1 MIRLWLSMLVVG
13 LLTLVAPAVD
23 AADLPD
29 GVPLQDIVDD
39 APPGTIITLD
49 ATVYTGPVLIEKPL
63 TLRGVEGSVIDG
75 QGIGHVIEVL
85 ASDVTIEGVVIRNS
99 GDRLDKEHAGVS
111 ADDADGLR
119 VLDNVFEN
127 VLFGMFIRS
136 SRDVTVSGNV
146 IGSKDLFVAR
156 RGDGVRLWESSGA
169 LVEGN
174 EIVDGR
180 DTVFWFTDD
189 ITVRDNLVSGGRYGL
204 HFMYSDNAL
213 VEGNLL
219 SGNSVGAFLMYS
231 TNLRVHGNTVVDNR
245 GPSGYGLGLKDMDG
259 VELSGN
265 RFEDNRIGLYLDNS
279 PSRVDGNQA
288 VVNNVFAFN
297 DTGVMFRPSVRQNS
311 FSDNAFIDNTEQVSI
326 DGGGRIQNN
335 EWTVA
340 GRGNHWSDYAGYDA
354 DSDGVGD
361 LPYKLDHLFSDLTDR
376 HPELRFLS
384 GTPAA
389 RAIDLAGEAFPNL
402 RPEPKLVD
410 AAPLVSTPDFPDTPS
425 PGGGSSRLTVL
436 VSSAILLLMAGTI
449 MAVARPRGVWR
460 VA

>member
-1 MIRLWLSMLVVG
+1 MTRLWLPMLVVG
-13 LLTLVAPAVD
+13 LMCFVAPAAE
-23 AADLPD
+23 AADVGE

-39 APPGTIITLD
+39 APPGSVINLD
-49 ATVYTGPVLIEKPL
+49 ATVHTGPVVIEKPL
-63 TLRGVEGSVIDG
+63 TLRGVEGAVIDG
-75 QGIGHVIEVL
+75 QGLGHVIEVL
-85 ASDVTIEGVVIRNS
+85 APEVTIEGVVIRNS

-119 VLDNVFEN
+119 ILDSVFEN
-127 VLFGMFIRS
+127 TLFGMFIRS

-146 IGSKDLFVAR
+146 IGSKDLFIAR
-156 RGDGVRLWESSGA
+156 RGDGIRLWESSGA
-169 LVEGN
+169 LIEGN
-174 EIVDGR
+174 EIAEGR

-189 ITVRDNLVSGGRYGL
+189 ITVRDNSVSGGRYGL

-219 SGNSVGAFLMYS
+219 SDNSVGAFLMYS
-231 TNLRVHGNTVVDNR
+231 TNLKVYRNTVVDNR
-245 GPSGYGLGLKDMDG
+245 GPSGYGLGLKDMDD

-279 PSRVDGNQA
+279 PSRIDGNQI
-288 VVNNVFAFN
+288 VLNNVFAFN
-297 DTGVMFRPSVRQNS
+297 DTGVKFRPSVRHNS
-311 FSDNAFIDNTEQVSI
+311 FSENAFIDNTEHVSI
-326 DGGGRIQNN
+326 AGGGRIQEN
-335 EWTVA
+335 EWTLA
-340 GRGNHWSDYAGYDA
+340 GRGNHWSDYSGYDA
-354 DSDGVGD
+354 DDDGIGD
-361 LPYKLDHLFSDLTDR
+361 LPYKLDHLFSSLTDR

-410 AAPLVSTPDFPDTPS
+410 TAPLVSTPGFPDTP
-425 PGGGSSRLTVL
+425 PVGGGSSRLTVL

-449 MAVARPRGVWR
+449 VAVARPRGVWR